1 MTEASPLESI
11 YSDTL
16 DCVHCGLCLT
26 SCPTYRESGRE
37 TSSPRGRVSLMRG
50 VAEGKIDLSS
60 TLTKEAFLCLGCRAC
75 ETACPSGVKYG
86 KMLEHTR
93 MEIEMR
99 GYRKGLAAWVERF
112 ALRYVIA
119 SRRVLRTLVSV
130 LRFIQI
136 FRIDDICAFIL
147 PKKLASAQTLA
158 PTVPA
163 KALRKRL
170 PFLNPA
176 YGKKRGRVAFFEGCI
191 MPEIFGSINRA
202 TVEVLRYNGFDVVIP
217 SQQVCC
223 GALHAHSGN
232 TEMAHNLAKRNI
244 DSFDYSSVDAIISNS
259 AGCGAAMKEYS
270 LWLGEQGS
278 LFSSATRD
286 ILEFLDEVGLRKP
299 DQRISAKVCYDDP
312 CHLVHAQ
319 RVFEAPSRVLESIP
333 GLELVLHKDATRCCG
348 AAGIYNL
355 TQPEMSHK
363 VLKEKL
369 NSLRKAKPDIV
380 LTGNPGCLMQLRTGI
395 AGSSFHAEVLH
406 PVELLCKAYEPSV

>member
-1 MTEASPLESI
+1 
-11 YSDTL
+11 
-16 DCVHCGLCLT
+16 
-26 SCPTYRESGRE
+26 
-37 TSSPRGRVSLMRG
+37 
-50 VAEGKIDLSS
+50 
-60 TLTKEAFLCLGCRAC
+60 
-75 ETACPSGVKYG
+75 
-86 KMLEHTR
+86 
-93 MEIEMR
+93 
-99 GYRKGLAAWVERF
+99 
-112 ALRYVIA
+112 
-119 SRRVLRTLVSV
+119 
-130 LRFIQI
+130 
-136 FRIDDICAFIL
+136 
-147 PKKLASAQTLA
+147 
-158 PTVPA
+158 
-163 KALRKRL
+163 
-170 PFLNPA
+170 
-176 YGKKRGRVAFFEGCI
+176 